1 MTPKCRSDSI
11 HILSSSGVSVSAGSP
26 DPSFRDTGQTASNC
40 SPLGDLVLAD
50 TPVMMEGHQEQSVL
64 LLIATFLRAL
74 CLKAQ
79 TLQPD
84 SQCTPGS

>member
-1 MTPKCRSDSI
+1 M
-11 HILSSSGVSVSAGSP
+11 
-26 DPSFRDTGQTASNC
+26 
-40 SPLGDLVLAD
+40 LAD